1 MTTHSSQSVQTD
13 VTEQAIVPVP
23 VFTVIP
29 KNDAVVIAPQNER
42 KIALDANPSE
52 PLRILL
58 IGDIVGRPGRAAV
71 SRAVAQIKKERG
83 IDLVIAQTENM
94 AHGFGITPDTIAE
107 IKTAGVDVFTG
118 GNHTWKNAAGVQLLK
133 SGVEPTAVRPAN
145 AKATLTGPTHTRVR
159 VHGFKKDIVV
169 SCLLGQVFMKDA
181 VASPFETAD
190 ALFAAY
196 ENESVHTIF
205 DLHAEATGE
214 KRIFGYYVDGRAL
227 AVVGTHTHIQTADE
241 QVLENNT
248 AYITDLGFTGALDS
262 SLGMRRD
269 LVMQKVAHKNDVSL
283 EPPEDVE
290 STILQGIVITID
302 RATEK
307 TTSIERV
314 QHINL

>member
-1 MTTHSSQSVQTD
+1 MTTHSSQSAQTD

-23 VFTVIP
+23 VFAVIS
-29 KNDAVVIAPQNER
+29 KNDAVVIAPQKAR
-42 KIALDANPSE
+42 QAVLDTDQSE

-71 SRAVAQIKKERG
+71 SRVVAQIKKERG

-94 AHGFGITPDTIAE
+94 AHGFGITPDTITE

-133 SGVEPTAVRPAN
+133 SGIEPTVVRPAN
-145 AKATLTGPTHTRVR
+145 AKATLAGPTHTRVR

-196 ENESVHTIF
+196 ENESVHAIF

-214 KRIFGYYVDGRAL
+214 KRVFGYYVDGRAL
-227 AVVGTHTHIQTADE
+227 AVVGTHTHVQTADE

-248 AYITDLGFTGALDS
+248 AYITDLGFTGALNS

-269 LVMQKVAHKNDVSL
+269 LVTQKVAHKKDISL
-283 EPPEDVE
+283 EPPEDIEDTV
-290 STILQGIVITID
+290 LQGVLITID
-302 RATEK
+302 RITEQA
-307 TTSIERV
+307 IAVERV
-314 QHINL
+314 QHTSL